1 MLGKTHFQN
10 QNLVLKMGFF
20 VNLYRIEVGKMK
32 GNNEKKVIG
41 HLARQDLNS
50 VRLKKFC
57 GILTI
62 ILSTAL
68 IIVVT
73 LYFVQTQRFSIQDAE
88 GRYQATFMDVNSKVV
103 NKMKAMKNV
112 EMGETRTLGT
122 LNQGTYKIT
131 IRTMTESLLKLGRYP
146 ELKGKLP
153 EMEKEVVVTDSYLE
167 EVQSKAKIGDSIE
180 IDLGD
185 GKESYVIAGILPMQS
200 TADTHSIYVSDK
212 LIERKMPGAL
222 YSIYFKINDTQG
234 WNEAGIKSEIDKIAQ
249 QLDVPKDSI
258 VYSSYYFSLI
268 SQKSIQYI
276 SVILGVSLVIAI
288 ISSIVIYSIFF
299 VSVLERIGKYGQM
312 RTLGMT
318 KKQIRKIIKIEGNVL
333 TLKGCFWGCVFGGI
347 IAYFIQ
353 PKGWYLVNTILISGM
368 ASAFV
373 YFVVMLSLYKPAKIA
388 SAASPIEA
396 LRYFADT
403 EVNINRKHSYKKIT
417 LWRLALLS
425 VQRNKKKTFLTI
437 LSLGICGIVLMASS
451 SYLNSIDPYNMA
463 KKSMPNGEIKIE
475 LGTYGPQSYTS
486 KQYFDLQ
493 KNNILNQE
501 LLKKLEDMQ
510 AVESIKQYKGTV
522 CDITLPNGDTDIF
535 VVDGI
540 QSGDITNLKK
550 FLVDGE
556 IDFKKM
562 QQKNGIVVSEA
573 SEWETLWDWEVKIG
587 DTINIL
593 DSEGVPVKY
602 EVVGI
607 VENGADYG
615 GYNMVY
621 MPLSNMEELR
631 KDVLNLTY
639 QLSIKTTSDTNVS
652 KTEDMIRK
660 MFQNEMPIQFTTIDD
675 VAASYKQRIDAY
687 RKPVYGLVI
696 FVGIFCIVNLLNML
710 FSNMATRKREYGML
724 QCVGLTDKQLSS
736 IVVKEG
742 ILYSV
747 GSISISLIFGTIFGI
762 ILCNVFSSFS
772 VFGKVIYHF
781 PFKEMTVY
789 FSILIIVQMIFAY
802 IIINFYKRESLIDR
816 IK

>member
-1 MLGKTHFQN
+1 
-10 QNLVLKMGFF
+10 MGFF

-373 YFVVMLSLYKPAKIA
+373 YFVVMLSLYKPAK
-388 SAASPIEA
+388 
-396 LRYFADT
+396 
-403 EVNINRKHSYKKIT
+403 
-417 LWRLALLS
+417 
-425 VQRNKKKTFLTI
+425 
-437 LSLGICGIVLMASS
+437 
-451 SYLNSIDPYNMA
+451 
-463 KKSMPNGEIKIE
+463 
-475 LGTYGPQSYTS
+475 
-486 KQYFDLQ
+486 
-493 KNNILNQE
+493 
-501 LLKKLEDMQ
+501 
-510 AVESIKQYKGTV
+510 
-522 CDITLPNGDTDIF
+522 
-535 VVDGI
+535 
-540 QSGDITNLKK
+540 
-550 FLVDGE
+550 
-556 IDFKKM
+556 
-562 QQKNGIVVSEA
+562 
-573 SEWETLWDWEVKIG
+573 
-587 DTINIL
+587 
-593 DSEGVPVKY
+593 
-602 EVVGI
+602 
-607 VENGADYG
+607 
-615 GYNMVY
+615 
-621 MPLSNMEELR
+621 
-631 KDVLNLTY
+631 
-639 QLSIKTTSDTNVS
+639 
-652 KTEDMIRK
+652 
-660 MFQNEMPIQFTTIDD
+660 
-675 VAASYKQRIDAY
+675 
-687 RKPVYGLVI
+687 
-696 FVGIFCIVNLLNML
+696 
-710 FSNMATRKREYGML
+710 
-724 QCVGLTDKQLSS
+724 
-736 IVVKEG
+736 
-742 ILYSV
+742 
-747 GSISISLIFGTIFGI
+747 
-762 ILCNVFSSFS
+762 
-772 VFGKVIYHF
+772 
-781 PFKEMTVY
+781 
-789 FSILIIVQMIFAY
+789 
-802 IIINFYKRESLIDR
+802 
-816 IK
+816 

>member
-403 EVNINRKHSYKKIT
+403 EVNINRKHSYKK
-417 LWRLALLS
+417 LH
-425 VQRNKKKTFLTI
+425 
-437 LSLGICGIVLMASS
+437 CG
-451 SYLNSIDPYNMA
+451 D
-463 KKSMPNGEIKIE
+463 
-475 LGTYGPQSYTS
+475 
-486 KQYFDLQ
+486 
-493 KNNILNQE
+493 
-501 LLKKLEDMQ
+501 
-510 AVESIKQYKGTV
+510 
-522 CDITLPNGDTDIF
+522 
-535 VVDGI
+535 
-540 QSGDITNLKK
+540 
-550 FLVDGE
+550 
-556 IDFKKM
+556 
-562 QQKNGIVVSEA
+562 
-573 SEWETLWDWEVKIG
+573 
-587 DTINIL
+587 
-593 DSEGVPVKY
+593 
-602 EVVGI
+602 
-607 VENGADYG
+607 
-615 GYNMVY
+615 
-621 MPLSNMEELR
+621 
-631 KDVLNLTY
+631 
-639 QLSIKTTSDTNVS
+639 
-652 KTEDMIRK
+652 
-660 MFQNEMPIQFTTIDD
+660 
-675 VAASYKQRIDAY
+675 
-687 RKPVYGLVI
+687 
-696 FVGIFCIVNLLNML
+696 
-710 FSNMATRKREYGML
+710 
-724 QCVGLTDKQLSS
+724 
-736 IVVKEG
+736 
-742 ILYSV
+742 
-747 GSISISLIFGTIFGI
+747 
-762 ILCNVFSSFS
+762 
-772 VFGKVIYHF
+772 
-781 PFKEMTVY
+781 
-789 FSILIIVQMIFAY
+789 
-802 IIINFYKRESLIDR
+802 
-816 IK
+816 